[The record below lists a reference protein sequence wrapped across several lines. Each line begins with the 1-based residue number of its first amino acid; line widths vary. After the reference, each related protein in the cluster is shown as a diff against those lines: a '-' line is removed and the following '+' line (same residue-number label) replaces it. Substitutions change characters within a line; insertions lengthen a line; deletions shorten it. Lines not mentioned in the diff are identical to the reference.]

1 MKNPFR
7 KSFWGKVK
15 AQAKD
20 RLVNETVNALY
31 YTAGSMAAAG
41 VVLLINKR
49 GVK

>member
-20 RLVNETVNALY
+20 RLVTEVVNGLY
-31 YTAGSMAAAG
+31 YTAGSVAAAG
-41 VVLLINKR
+41 VVILINKR
-49 GVK
+49 SK